1 MSPQSGGSELEQR
14 VGNAVMEAAKLS
26 SQAGQAA
33 RKIISQMSSEMADM
47 KGYDVPPIDLIDTNE
62 EIIAMIALPGIA
74 KENIDLAVTE
84 DTLSITAKAMPR
96 TASYLR
102 REMSPEGFKRE
113 IKLPVEVKPEQVKAR
128 FDNGILEVRLPKLV
142 VTSATT
148 VQVQ

>member
-96 TASYLR
+96 TAGYLR

-113 IKLPVEVKPEQVKAR
+113 IKLPVDVKPEQVKAR

>member
-113 IKLPVEVKPEQVKAR
+113 IKLPVDVKPEQVKAR

>member
-1 MSPQSGGSELEQR
+1 MSPQSGGSEFEQK
-14 VGNAVMEAAKLS
+14 VGKAVMEAARLS
-26 SQAGQAA
+26 NQAGQAA
-33 RKIISQMSSEMADM
+33 RKILSQMSSEMADM

-62 EIIAMIALPGIA
+62 ELIAMIALPGIA

-96 TASYLR
+96 TATYLR

-113 IKLPVEVKPEQVKAR
+113 IKLPIEVKPEQVKAR